1 VELFLTK
8 SGEILINEVAPRP
21 HNSGH
26 HSIEACNISQYEM
39 HLRALCDLPLLSPK
53 LTKSAVM
60 LNILGSPGYSGPVIY
75 EGLKECLTTDG
86 VHVHIYGKKETKPF
100 RKLGHVT
107 IAADTVQ
114 EAIDKAQFVKST
126 LKAIS

>member
-1 VELFLTK
+1 
-8 SGEILINEVAPRP
+8 
-21 HNSGH
+21 
-26 HSIEACNISQYEM
+26 M
-39 HLRALCDLPLLSPK
+39 
-53 LTKSAVM
+53 
-60 LNILGSPGYSGPVIY
+60 
-75 EGLKECLTTDG
+75 
-86 VHVHIYGKKETKPF
+86 HIYGKKETKPF